1 MNKIVGFSIQRDA
14 DDLELVD
21 FFSAGFREL
30 REVRGRWHLRLWAI
44 GEPAACAV
52 GGDGA
57 YSLGFPPSEERLTRN
72 VLIRPLPDGFRIEN
86 DWLGSI
92 PVFYNVVSGR
102 VSTLMGRV
110 RGDAEVDPVG
120 AREFFSFGF
129 SVFSRTA
136 FGNVHFMPAYSA
148 VTLTADGRV
157 VVEQEADPVTTEL
170 SRPASTPGEVISAME
185 SSLRRVPGT
194 VIVPTS
200 GGFDSR
206 FLNALFPEP
215 ERIRAFTYGT
225 SAQQE
230 RSFEVRY
237 AREVCAR
244 LGVRWEQIEQKQYF
258 NEIPAWHRIY
268 DCSTHLHGMYHI
280 DFYRTIRERMK
291 GETATLLSGI
301 YGDAWSGNVRLPQI
315 KTAAEL
321 EEIAYLHRVRVDP
334 ASLLPETAEERETF
348 FIANQELLN
357 HPAAGPVVM
366 GRLKIILI
374 SYIVTLPEYFGW
386 PAWSPFLDLRVA
398 GAMIRRPEELREKR
412 RWQQDFFR
420 SRNLM
425 VEESVPAGDRSHLL
439 ELTLSRKFQ
448 FEPLREE
455 FFTGLIEP
463 EYVRKI
469 NRELSRHHRFD
480 PLIARLQATPKV
492 WRLLE
497 YFQIAPRRES
507 ALNAY
512 YVLKAFELS
521 RREQLR
527 RS

>member
-1 MNKIVGFSIQRDA
+1 MNKIVGFSIRLDA
-14 DDLELVD
+14 DDIEPVD
-21 FFSAGFREL
+21 FFDVGFREL
-30 REVRGRWHLRLWAI
+30 RETRGRWHLRLWAI
-44 GEPAACAV
+44 GEPQACSIDAE
-52 GGDGA
+52 GT
-57 YSLGFPPSEERLTRN
+57 YSLGFPPSEDRLNRN
-72 VLIRPLPDGFRIEN
+72 VLIHPLSDGFRIEN
-86 DWLGSI
+86 DWLGTI
-92 PVFYNVVSGR
+92 PVFYNAVSGR
-102 VSTLMGRV
+102 ISTLMGRV
-110 RGDAEVDPVG
+110 RDDAEVDPVG

-129 SVFSRTA
+129 SVFSRTP
-136 FGNVHFMPAYSA
+136 FRNVRFMRAYSA
-148 VTLTADGRV
+148 LTLTADGRI
-157 VVEQEADPVTTEL
+157 VVENEADPVKTEL
-170 SRPASTPGEVISAME
+170 DRSASTPAEVVSAME
-185 SSLRRVPGT
+185 SSLRRVSGT

-215 ERIRAFTYGT
+215 ERLRAFTYGT
-225 SAQQE
+225 SARQE

-237 AREVCAR
+237 ARAVCAR

-258 NEIPAWHRIY
+258 SEIPAWHRIY

-315 KTAAEL
+315 ETAAEL

-334 ASLLPETAEERETF
+334 VSLLPKTAEERETF
-348 FIANQELLN
+348 FIENQELLN
-357 HPAAGPVVM
+357 HPASGPVVM

-398 GAMIRRPEELREKR
+398 GAMMRLPEQLREKR
-412 RWQQDFFR
+412 CWQRNFFR
-420 SRNLM
+420 ARNLL
-425 VEESVPAGDRSHLL
+425 VEDTVAAGDRSHLL
-439 ELTLSRKFQ
+439 ELELSEKFR
-448 FEPLREE
+448 FEPLTEA
-455 FFTGLIEP
+455 FFTGLVEP

-469 NRELSRHHRFD
+469 NQELSRHHRFD
-480 PLIARLQATPKV
+480 QTIARLQATPKV